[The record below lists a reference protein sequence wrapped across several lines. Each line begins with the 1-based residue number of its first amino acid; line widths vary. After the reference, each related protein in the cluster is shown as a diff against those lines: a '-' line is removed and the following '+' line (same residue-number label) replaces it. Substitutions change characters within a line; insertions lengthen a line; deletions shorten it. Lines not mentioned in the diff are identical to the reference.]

1 MRWLWTHRNLPLSE
15 LCASPLAPFCSPCQR
30 PHLLC
35 KELAMNPP
43 QPESRSFRDQV
54 RLALGSLFLVEA
66 DFLAFV
72 GDYFPKT
79 RQRLGDGMDRVQKV
93 NLLLDQEGAE
103 AVVAKLRVAQRE
115 ALAEYEQLHGPLR
128 AEPRAESNT
137 EPLGETVRRS
147 PWIAVLAVGAVVLT
161 AAGAFGLALV
171 SRHESQPGN
180 HLDDRTHKPQDLGS
194 PPDLTAPLQPLAGA
208 LFNHRNQPLAGTRV
222 VVLEYGVEGRTNP
235 DGLFRLEVRGKPEES
250 VTLRIDLGHGRVHD
264 HNVTLGNTQLGWT
277 VPQSP

>member
-1 MRWLWTHRNLPLSE
+1 M
-15 LCASPLAPFCSPCQR
+15 
-30 PHLLC
+30 
-35 KELAMNPP
+35 KPP
-43 QPESRSFRDQV
+43 QPESRSFRDRV

-103 AVVAKLRVAQRE
+103 EVVAKLQVAQPE
-115 ALAEYEQLHGPLR
+115 ALAKYEHSHGPLR
-128 AEPRAESNT
+128 AEPI
-137 EPLGETVRRS
+137 PQTVRRS
-147 PWIAVLAVGAVVLT
+147 PWFAVLAVGAVLLSG
-161 AAGAFGLALV
+161 AGALGLALV
-171 SRHESQPGN
+171 SRRGLQPGH
-180 HLDDRTHKPQDLGS
+180 HLDDLTHKLQDLAS

-208 LFNHRNQPLAGTRV
+208 LFNHRNQPLAGIRV
-222 VVLEYGVEGRTNP
+222 VVLEYGVEGHTNP

-277 VPQSP
+277 VPQSR